1 MTCDQLS
8 KLLTQLGAQRSGMK
22 KSEMIVVID
31 AIDKRCVNWTA
42 IKKQK
47 DMSKVEL
54 IIHGNKIVFRVINV
68 LFNVAFFGK
77 FTSLND
83 NYDRQ
88 THETYT
94 TDMFFTEV
102 SEAVNDNGSPI
113 HASLL
118 PCEDDKYKVQYDFY
132 ISEDRI
138 PTEELPR
145 GIMTNAADSKLCKQI
160 YNDLVLIRKKMI
172 GFMTQSGTHD
182 GDVNPFEYVNQ
193 ATKKAKVGFAYCPMA
208 VYYFYM
214 NCKFRPEV
222 CESQRVSMNP
232 ILKDPKQSSQ
242 VSQKKKVITPNDNEY
257 MKSFCS
263 KMSDQ
268 LEEGH
273 KVKKDELAERRQ
285 SRLSNEINSLR
296 SLIVKEG
303 EKKCRLFSE
312 YRKASEDF
320 IKNDIKDSIHEC
332 NRNIEKFQ
340 NIILDTETED
350 KENRKCIKLGLEN
363 DDYYTPLKRD
373 NITIAIDENSDD
385 DNDDSICIAN
395 KSEYHL
401 AKKCDNDSGKKCD
414 NDSDDDDDE
423 I

>member
-1 MTCDQLS
+1 MKSAIDGKNDPTSKQRKNTELPDFFMKYDDASFALEHLMRRDPLNPERVTHFCAVPLADVPSLEQSPDTKEGDMFWKLKDMTCDQLS
-8 KLLTQLGAQRSGMK
+8 KLLTQLGAQRHGMK
-22 KSEMIVVID
+22 KSEMIVAID

-54 IIHGNKIVFRVINV
+54 IMHGNKIVFRVINV

-94 TDMFFTEV
+94 TDMFFIEV

-232 ILKDPKQSSQ
+232 ILKDPKQSLQ

-273 KVKKDELAERRQ
+273 KVKKDELTERRQ
-285 SRLSNEINSLR
+285 SRISNEINS
-296 SLIVKEG
+296 
-303 EKKCRLFSE
+303 
-312 YRKASEDF
+312 
-320 IKNDIKDSIHEC
+320 
-332 NRNIEKFQ
+332 
-340 NIILDTETED
+340 
-350 KENRKCIKLGLEN
+350 
-363 DDYYTPLKRD
+363 
-373 NITIAIDENSDD
+373 
-385 DNDDSICIAN
+385 
-395 KSEYHL
+395 
-401 AKKCDNDSGKKCD
+401 
-414 NDSDDDDDE
+414 
-423 I
+423 